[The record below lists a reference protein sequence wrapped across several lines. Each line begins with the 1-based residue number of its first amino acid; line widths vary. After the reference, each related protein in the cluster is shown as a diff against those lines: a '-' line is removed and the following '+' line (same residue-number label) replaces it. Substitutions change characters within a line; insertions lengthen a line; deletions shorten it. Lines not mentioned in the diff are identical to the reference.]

1 MAQQNQIPNQV
12 PARLNHADVDK
23 VIQAIVNKLRTPVG
37 MNFDYFAYTMDIDLN
52 ASTTG
57 QGQFLVQNDSAF
69 AMTATC
75 FFVTSQADALIANF
89 QPFGSGGGTTI
100 GIPATILLT
109 DTGSGRQLSD
119 ARLAIDTLFG
129 TAQRP
134 FIWPRPKLL
143 PPAST
148 FQASLLNLSATAM
161 TLRLSFHGYKIFG
174 MGIQQLSVG

>member
-1 MAQQNQIPNQV
+1 MPPQNQNQLPL

-23 VIQAIVNKLRTPVG
+23 VIQAIVNKLRTPSG
-37 MNFDYFAYTMDIDLN
+37 MTFDYFAYSIIIDLD
-52 ASTTG
+52 ASATA

-69 AMTATC
+69 AITTTC
-75 FFVTSQADALIANF
+75 YVATSQVNAAIIDL
-89 QPFGSGGGTTI
+89 QPFGSGLDE
-100 GIPATILLT
+100 GITDATILLT

-148 FQASLLNLSATAM
+148 FQVSLQNLQAVDM
-161 TLRLSFHGYKIFG
+161 RLRLTFHGYKIFG
-174 MGIQQLSVG
+174 MNIQQLSVA

>member
-1 MAQQNQIPNQV
+1 MVVNQNQFNQV
-12 PARLNHADVDK
+12 TRLNHSDVDK
-23 VIQAIVNKLRTPVG
+23 VIQAIVNKLRPPAG
-37 MNFDYFAYTMDIDLN
+37 MTFDYFAYSMDIDLG
-52 ASTTG
+52 ASLTA

-69 AMTATC
+69 AMVSTCYVATDQ
-75 FFVTSQADALIANF
+75 SDAAIAEL
-89 QPFGSGGGTTI
+89 QPFGSGLTT
-100 GIPATILLT
+100 GITDATILLT

-148 FQASLLNLSATAM
+148 FQASLQNLSAVAM
-161 TLRLSFHGYKIFG
+161 TLRLTFHGYKIFG
-174 MGIQQLSVG
+174 MGIQQLSIG